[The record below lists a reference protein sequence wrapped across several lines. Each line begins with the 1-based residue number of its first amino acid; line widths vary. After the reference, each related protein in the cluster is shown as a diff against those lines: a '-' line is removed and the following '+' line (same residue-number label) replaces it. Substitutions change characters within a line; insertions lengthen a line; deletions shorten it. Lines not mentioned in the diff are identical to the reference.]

1 MKFVFNELKNRVMEI
16 LLSGKG
22 KRKKW
27 SMNGITYYYKSG
39 KLCQCKS
46 RNARLVTGKKKDGT
60 LLVPTPEQVKARA
73 VFKMMF
79 YLKGFYFRQIEEI
92 PILDVASGTVGQN
105 RWAKFHRANA
115 PACDERGVVDFP
127 SFEFSVGKLFQ
138 PMNARVIRKGWTLIV
153 TWENREN
160 RELSRMS
167 DGLRVGYFYDSYPKA
182 PKLLPGVVAKR
193 GDCRAE
199 FTIPDAGLP
208 VMEGVHVYL
217 FFMRKDK
224 GAFSSSKYFRV

>member
-1 MKFVFNELKNRVMEI
+1 M
-16 LLSGKG
+16 
-22 KRKKW
+22 
-27 SMNGITYYYKSG
+27 
-39 KLCQCKS
+39 
-46 RNARLVTGKKKDGT
+46 VTGKKKDGT

-92 PILDVASGTVGQN
+92 PIWDVASGTVGQN

-160 RELSRMS
+160 RELSLDVGRVES
-167 DGLRVGYFYDSYPKA
+167 GVFLRFLSESSKITSRGRGEKGG
-182 PKLLPGVVAKR
+182 LPGGVYYPGCGITGDGRGACIFVLHAK
-193 GDCRAE
+193 G
-199 FTIPDAGLP
+199 
-208 VMEGVHVYL
+208 
-217 FFMRKDK
+217 
-224 GAFSSSKYFRV
+224 